1 MTPTE
6 ELLVKADAILQE
18 FQTTPNYFASGYDGA
33 RKAAWAIRALV
44 GVLQAACIQQREMV
58 AVTEKLRGI
67 LADL

>member
-18 FQTTPNYFASGYDGA
+18 FERTPNYFATEGGSLNG
-33 RKAAWAIRALV
+33 AWAVRALV
-44 GVLQAACIQQREMV
+44 GVLQAACIQHREMV